1 MVTKTKT
8 KKTSIGSKAAKL
20 AQDATTN
27 LYKGAES
34 IAQVRQTINGVTE
47 GASAVAG
54 GISAVTG
61 VMTTGKAQAKGAVV
75 DAQQLAGASG
85 SKTKLSEVVL
95 SEDSYGGLTVPEVDF
110 AGLIPTDLINPAI
123 ATTATQEQLTVGL
136 ENYAGATRAQ
146 KLYQAG
152 FSYIAEVGK
161 TKQLFHKAQASVI
174 KGATEGVKVQQE
186 LVRFDR
192 QQVELETDLVKRD
205 QSLEKLTQEQ
215 TKLLGLQK
223 ETTQLTLKIEAVE
236 AKRDAEIQAVQAQT
250 QMILQKYMVES
261 INN

>member
-1 MVTKTKT
+1 MARTK
-8 KKTSIGSKAAKL
+8 SKAETVGVRAANLAKETANKL
-20 AQDATTN
+20 GAGAKVLSVVTDTAEMVFTDVTN
-27 LYKGAES
+27 
-34 IAQVRQTINGVTE
+34 
-47 GASAVAG
+47 
-54 GISAVTG
+54 
-61 VMTTGKAQAKGAVV
+61 MKAQAQGAVV
-75 DAQQLAGASG
+75 DAKQVAGASG
-85 SKTKLSEVVL
+85 SKVKLSEIVL
-95 SEDSYGGLTVPEVDF
+95 GEDAYGGLVVPELDLP
-110 AGLIPTDLINPAI
+110 GMIPTDLINPNI
-123 ATTATQEQLTVGL
+123 ATTATQEQLTAGL

-215 TKLLGLQK
+215 TKLMGLQK
-223 ETTQLTLKIEAVE
+223 ETTQLTRKIEAVE
-236 AKRDAEIQAVQAQT
+236 LKRDAEIQAVQAQT